1 MLRIFWVWSLGIG
14 DLKLDSV
21 REFFLFF
28 FEFRISE
35 LNTNNWSLV
44 VAAVVSQVNT

>member
-1 MLRIFWVWSLGIG
+1 MGIG
-14 DLKLDSV
+14 DLNLDSV
-21 REFFLFF
+21 REFFVF